1 MKKWGKYKFILSI
14 FPVLFL
20 LTSCSTDELGN
31 SLSDSIEAKLI
42 PNIWAFLVQLF
53 AFIILIIVVTK
64 FAYKPVRKYLDKRSE
79 LLNSEK
85 KETESLNQKAKE
97 NILESEKKLA
107 EVRDNASKKI
117 IDDAREKA
125 KLEKENILKEANQEA
140 NKVKT
145 NAYKAIEEEKSKAKQ
160 EIKEDIVDVAFTMT
174 SKLLEREVS
183 DEDNKKIV
191 DDFVK
196 ELDQDNKK

>member
-107 EVRDNASKKI
+107 EVRDNASKI
-117 IDDAREKA
+117 IDKQIKLKQMLIRPLKKKKARP
-125 KLEKENILKEANQEA
+125 
-140 NKVKT
+140 NK
-145 NAYKAIEEEKSKAKQ
+145 KSKK
-160 EIKEDIVDVAFTMT
+160 I
-174 SKLLEREVS
+174 LLMLLLR
-183 DEDNKKIV
+183 
-191 DDFVK
+191 
-196 ELDQDNKK
+196 

>member
-1 MKKWGKYKFILSI
+1 MKKKGKIKYLLTI

-42 PNIWAFLVQLF
+42 PNIWAFLVQLL
-53 AFIILIIVVTK
+53 AFIVLIIVVTK
-64 FAYKPVRKYLDKRSE
+64 FAYKPVRKYLDKRSQILNDERKEAEE
-79 LLNSEK
+79 LK
-85 KETESLNQKAKE
+85 QKAKE
-97 NILESEKKLA
+97 NFYESEKKLA
-107 EVRDNASKKI
+107 EVRDNASKI
-117 IDDAREKA
+117 IDNAREKA

>member
-64 FAYKPVRKYLDKRSE
+64 FAYKPVRKYLDRRSE

-107 EVRDNASKKI
+107 EVRDNVSKI

>member
-64 FAYKPVRKYLDKRSE
+64 FAYKPVRKYLDTRSE
-79 LLNSEK
+79 LLNNEK

-97 NILESEKKLA
+97 NIFESEKKLA
-107 EVRDNASKKI
+107 EVRDNASKI

>member
-64 FAYKPVRKYLDKRSE
+64 FAYKPVRKYLVKRSE

-107 EVRDNASKKI
+107 EVRDNASKI

>member
-1 MKKWGKYKFILSI
+1 MGFFSPTFCFYY
-14 FPVLFL
+14 
-20 LTSCSTDELGN
+20 
-31 SLSDSIEAKLI
+31 
-42 PNIWAFLVQLF
+42 
-53 AFIILIIVVTK
+53 LIIVVTK

-79 LLNSEK
+79 LLNNEK

-97 NILESEKKLA
+97 NIFESEKKLA
-107 EVRDNASKKI
+107 EVRDNASKI

>member
-107 EVRDNASKKI
+107 EVRDNASKI
-117 IDDAREKA
+117 TDDAREKA

>member
-64 FAYKPVRKYLDKRSE
+64 FAYKPVRKYLDKRSG
-79 LLNSEK
+79 LLNNEK
-85 KETESLNQKAKE
+85 KETESLNQKAKQ
-97 NILESEKKLA
+97 NIFESEKKLA
-107 EVRDNASKKI
+107 EVRDNASKI

>member
-1 MKKWGKYKFILSI
+1 MRKWGKCKFILSI

-20 LTSCSTDELGN
+20 LTSCNTEELGN

-64 FAYKPVRKYLDKRSE
+64 FAYKPVRKYLYKRSE

-107 EVRDNASKKI
+107 EVRDNASKI
-117 IDDAREKA
+117 IDNAREKA

>member
-53 AFIILIIVVTK
+53 AFIVLIIVVTK

-79 LLNSEK
+79 LLTSER
-85 KETESLNQKAKE
+85 KEAEELNLKAKE
-97 NILESEKKLA
+97 NLYESEKKLA
-107 EVRDNASKKI
+107 DIRKDASKI
-117 IDDAREKA
+117 IEDAKEKG
-125 KLEKENILKEANQEA
+125 KVEKEKLLKEATLEA
-140 NKVKT
+140 NKVKE
-145 NAYKAIEEEKSKAKQ
+145 NAYKAIEEEKAKAAKD
-160 EIKEDIVDVAFTMT
+160 IKENIVDVAFSMS
-174 SKLLEREVS
+174 SKILEREVNE
-183 DEDNKKIV
+183 EDNKKIV
-191 DDFVK
+191 DSFVEK
-196 ELDQDNKK
+196 LSNTEKK

>member
-1 MKKWGKYKFILSI
+1 MKKWGKCKFILSI

-79 LLNSEK
+79 LLTNER
-85 KETESLNQKAKE
+85 KEAEELNLKAKE
-97 NILESEKKLA
+97 NLYESEKKLA
-107 EVRDNASKKI
+107 DIRKDASKI
-117 IDDAREKA
+117 IEDAKEKG
-125 KLEKENILKEANQEA
+125 KVEKEKLLKEATLEA
-140 NKVKT
+140 NKVKE
-145 NAYKAIEEEKSKAKQ
+145 NAYKAIEEEKAKAAKD
-160 EIKEDIVDVAFTMT
+160 IKENIVDVAFSMS
-174 SKLLEREVS
+174 SKILEREVNE
-183 DEDNKKIV
+183 EDNKKIV
-191 DDFVK
+191 DSFVDK
-196 ELDQDNKK
+196 LSNTEKK